1 VGCQPTIT
9 LNLSIQA
16 QPRQGVMMS
25 TKQAKRTP
33 RPSSRDVLT
42 EAELQQIITA
52 ARNNS
57 GMVDLHD
64 LMTIVSHTGIRPGEL
79 AELLWSEVDLDKR
92 QVTVTSKTSSTR
104 TMPLDAE
111 SCKALDELHARRPE
125 SQLLLGDSPL
135 GVRKSV
141 SHQLRTLT
149 AQIGMRNVTFH
160 ALRHAF
166 FTRLVFAGVPA
177 NVIMAI
183 GGWKSSSLKSLAKF
197 CTVSDDAVRRGY
209 EAAMKNAV

>member
-1 VGCQPTIT
+1 VGYQPTIT

-25 TKQAKRTP
+25 TKQAKRTQ

-42 EAELQQIITA
+42 ETELQQIIAAAKNNPGTA
-52 ARNNS
+52 DIPHI
-57 GMVDLHD
+57 V
-64 LMTIVSHTGIRPGEL
+64 TIVSHTGIRLGEL
-79 AELLWSEVDLDKR
+79 AELRWSDVDLDKA
-92 QVTVTSKTSSTR
+92 QLVITSMTSGTR
-104 TMPLDAE
+104 MVPLDAE
-111 SCKALDELHARRPE
+111 SCKALETLHTLRPE
-125 SQLLLGDSPL
+125 SKLLVGGSSI
-135 GVRKSV
+135 GVRSRV
-141 SHQLRTLT
+141 SHQLRILT
-149 AQIGMRNVTFH
+149 AQLGMRNVTFH
-160 ALRHAF
+160 ALRHTF

-197 CTVSDDAVRRGY
+197 CTISDDAVRRGY